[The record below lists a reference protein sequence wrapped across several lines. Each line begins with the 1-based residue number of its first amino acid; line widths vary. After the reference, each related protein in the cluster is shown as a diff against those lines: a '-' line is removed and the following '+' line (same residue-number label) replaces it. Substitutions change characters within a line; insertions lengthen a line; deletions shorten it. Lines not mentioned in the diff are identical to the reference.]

1 MIKAILFDL
10 DGVFGGCVS
19 NLVGK
24 RIYAISPE
32 LHADHGHPHAKDG
45 YQQDWKNFIAWGI
58 EGVCTA
64 YPREFQQLL

>member
-32 LHADHGHPHAKDG
+32 LNADHGHPHAKDG